1 MNRIILL
8 IAVTF
13 LALNVFSQSK
23 PPKKIRNILDEM
35 YENVEIIKT
44 QDEWEGEGRSKR
56 YKFWKI
62 MFKSDGVL
70 SSASFDNKANWLET
84 KTKISEDELPEPV
97 LKSIEENYYMY
108 KIVIVARFENPED
121 KGYEVFMT
129 NEIDGFD
136 VQFSKDGDIISR
148 IIRSGGYKAIDDD
161 GNQIEE

>member
-23 PPKKIRNILDEM
+23 PPKKIRNTLNEM

-70 SSASFDNKANWLET
+70 SSASFDNKGNWLET

-97 LKSIEENYYMY
+97 LKSIEENYYM
-108 KIVIVARFENPED
+108 
-121 KGYEVFMT
+121 
-129 NEIDGFD
+129 
-136 VQFSKDGDIISR
+136 
-148 IIRSGGYKAIDDD
+148 
-161 GNQIEE
+161 